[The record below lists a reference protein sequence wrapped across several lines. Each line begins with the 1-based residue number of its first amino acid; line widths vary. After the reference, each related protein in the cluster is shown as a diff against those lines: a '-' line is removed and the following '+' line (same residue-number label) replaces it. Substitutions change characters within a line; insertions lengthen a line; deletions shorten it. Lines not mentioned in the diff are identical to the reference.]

1 LHYPV
6 SNRDGCKPF
15 EKADFTNDPLF
26 DDDNDKRP
34 IALLDH
40 GGCTHVVKTWNA
52 QKFGMKAA
60 VLIEDHDRDFAGLRE
75 SEDRRNE
82 DATKGYQLVIPYM
95 KVNFENGL
103 ILKDYLSRKEAN
115 ETVNNRKPIMLKI
128 DLSLTRPDNRVE
140 YELWYSSILD
150 MSKDQLVDLGKY

>member
-1 LHYPV
+1 MHYPV

-103 ILKDYLSRKEAN
+103 ILRDYLSRKEA
-115 ETVNNRKPIMLKI
+115 KPIMLKI